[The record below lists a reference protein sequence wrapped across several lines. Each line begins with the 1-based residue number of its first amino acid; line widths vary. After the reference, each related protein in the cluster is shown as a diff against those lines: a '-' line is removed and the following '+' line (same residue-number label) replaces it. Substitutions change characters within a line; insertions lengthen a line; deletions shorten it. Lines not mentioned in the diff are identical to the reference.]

1 MTGFSMTRRAAL
13 ATGTGALVTGK
24 TVYAQSAPPE
34 INTIRSTAR
43 SWLWLAEDW
52 GNEGGFFREAGV
64 RVVSNASGRGT
75 NAAALAGSG
84 TDILLGDPGEALR
97 ARGQGLPIKP
107 FIATVNK
114 YASHVVV
121 RAEHLQRLNVTMD
134 SPTPARI
141 AALRGLRLG
150 TTGAGAAPDS
160 LFRWLLAQGGMD
172 ASRDVRLVPVQGGG
186 PALLAALGQNVID
199 GFCLSSPTADLA
211 VRRFGC
217 AYLFDMALNPP
228 EAMREHQYITA
239 SAHERTIAS
248 RRDALVRY
256 THGVA
261 LALRSIER
269 EPARFREFALR
280 WLELD
285 PEIADRAFQSNGR
298 IYFPDPRVRE
308 NLFRDNVEFINFVNR
323 AQNEAPLPSAITYA
337 ASVEPGIAEEAMRRL
352 GG

>member
-1 MTGFSMTRRAAL
+1 MVTFSMTRRAAL
-13 ATGTGALVTGK
+13 TTGTGALLAGK
-24 TVYAQSAPPE
+24 TVRAQSALPE
-34 INTIRSTAR
+34 VNTIRSTAR

-52 GNEGGFFREAGV
+52 GNEGGFFREANV

-97 ARGQGLPIKP
+97 ARGQGLPIKL
-107 FIATVNK
+107 FVATVNR

-121 RAEHLQRLNVTMD
+121 RADILQRLNVTMD
-134 SPTPARI
+134 SPTPQRI

-160 LFRWLLAQGGMD
+160 LFRWLAARGGMD
-172 ASRDVRLVPVQGGG
+172 AGRDMRLVPVQGGG

-217 AYLFDMALNPP
+217 AYLFDMSLNPP
-228 EAMREHQYITA
+228 DGMREHQYITA
-239 SAHERTIAS
+239 TAHERTIAA

-256 THGVA
+256 AHGIG
-261 LALRSIER
+261 LALRAMER
-269 EPARFREFALR
+269 EPQRFREFALR

-308 NLFRDNVEFINFVNR
+308 NLFGENVEFINFVNR
-323 AQNEAPLPSAITYA
+323 AQNESPLPAAITFA
-337 ASVEPGIAEEAMRRL
+337 NAVEAGIAEEAMRRL
-352 GG
+352 G